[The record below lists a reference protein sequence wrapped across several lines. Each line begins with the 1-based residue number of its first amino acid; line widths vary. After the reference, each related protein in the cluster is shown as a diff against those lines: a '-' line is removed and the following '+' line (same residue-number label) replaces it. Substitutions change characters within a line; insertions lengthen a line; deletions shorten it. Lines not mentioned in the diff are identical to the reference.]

1 MTRLFTICTIFFF
14 SCNTSDKT
22 LDKKSDDFKFPVVL
36 HKTKFDSLEQWKA
49 DGVNEI
55 FPKFIGQYKFN
66 DTVDFDNERQNRNI
80 DEKQYRW
87 EQNAYDF
94 DTLSS
99 DGLQIYTDYDETIN
113 SKLYYGA
120 TKGNAFF
127 PVYIVNETKEPKI
140 FFGKD
145 SYVFAIQ
152 EAVDTSSYN
161 SWYAIEA
168 KGFDFCGNGS
178 FRRKLMPKEFI
189 VFLMPKY
196 SGTDTTYFRTR
207 IRNGESIIISKPY
220 KAVFDKR
227 QFNVTKDNIWAKD
240 LRKLDYKWMFYG
252 ARNKE

>member
-1 MTRLFTICTIFFF
+1 MTRLFMICTLFLF

-22 LDKKSDDFKFPVVL
+22 LDKNSNDFKFPVL
-36 HKTKFDSLEQWKA
+36 IYKTKFDSLYQWRA
-49 DGVNEI
+49 DGINEI
-55 FPKFIGQYKFN
+55 FPKFIGQYKFT
-66 DTVDFDNERQNRNI
+66 DTVNFDNERQIRNI

-87 EQNAYDF
+87 ERDVYGF

-99 DGLQIYTDYDETIN
+99 DGLQIYTDYDKTII

-120 TKGNAFF
+120 TKGSPCF
-127 PVYIVNETKEPKI
+127 PVYVVNETTKPKV
-140 FFGKD
+140 FVAKD

-168 KGFDFCGNGS
+168 RGFDFCGNGY
-178 FRRKLMPKEFI
+178 FRRKLMPMEFI

-207 IRNGESIIISKPY
+207 IRNGESVIISKPY
-220 KAVFDKR
+220 KGVFDKR
-227 QFNVTKDNIWAKD
+227 QFTVTNDNIWAKE
-240 LRKLDYKWMFYG
+240 LKKLDYKWMFYG